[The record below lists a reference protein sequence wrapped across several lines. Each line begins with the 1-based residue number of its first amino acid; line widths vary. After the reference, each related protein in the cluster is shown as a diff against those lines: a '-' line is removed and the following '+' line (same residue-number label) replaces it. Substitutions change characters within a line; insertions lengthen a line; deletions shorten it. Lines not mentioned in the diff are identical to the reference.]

1 MALLFDWA
9 WRSPSRSA
17 RLLRFWEHRHDK
29 TGDTKVMWEHVQAET
44 ARGCTT
50 DSRTT
55 FWTGRLAL
63 HCEAA
68 VRAWQFDQVS
78 RFTIAVASNPERLD
92 ANELLPSLRGLPH
105 MGAYTA
111 VVFLRGLAPALGLQL
126 RMTAGRVQDMSPSLT
141 ALARIL
147 PVAEVKRCRR
157 LATNGYRCISSGC
170 AAAILCETGKA
181 MVRLGL
187 LRAGFS
193 CMGQLALEETLSGAA
208 AKWLVQILARTQPL
222 SEEQQLRVHRPP
234 DEEASE
240 VDACLPP
247 LGEEFENGPHF
258 CRGSESLI
266 VEIWPQL
273 RRLGW
278 RQPVRRWLSRHKT
291 LRRKKVLEQTTT
303 THPTREWS
311 GM

>member
-1 MALLFDWA
+1 MVSVSGSGTPLRSRRPWAHLKLSLARQCGPDWR
-9 WRSPSRSA
+9 RSLQQSSSHGHGTT
-17 RLLRFWEHRHDK
+17 RLSGSSIGR
-29 TGDTKVMWEHVQAET
+29 AECGPIFAFKENPPT
-44 ARGCTT
+44 A
-50 DSRTT
+50 
-55 FWTGRLAL
+55 
-63 HCEAA
+63 
-68 VRAWQFDQVS
+68 
-78 RFTIAVASNPERLD
+78 
-92 ANELLPSLRGLPH
+92 
-105 MGAYTA
+105 
-111 VVFLRGLAPALGLQL
+111 
-126 RMTAGRVQDMSPSLT
+126 AGRVQDMSPSLT